1 MKRFTTRGIV
11 LLAAAALAAAVLGT
25 AAAGAGSVEELQ
37 PLEAVPSAENGLLTN
52 ETPKFWFVEYPNAPL
67 ADGSRD
73 SDVENDDRAFKNEAR
88 SEGVS
93 FKQRLRFRSLWN
105 GISIEAKP
113 SEIAKIRQF
122 GSVKAVFPVQTHVLP
137 PTTEVSPELATAIQM
152 TGADIAQ
159 SELGLTGK
167 GVRVA
172 VMDTGVDYDNPDLGG
187 GFGRGTR
194 VTTGFDF
201 VGDAYNADTT
211 SPAYSPNPVPD
222 SDPDDCNGHGT
233 HVAGIIGAKGEVTG
247 VAPGVTFGA
256 YRVFGCEGS
265 TTDDIMIAAMER
277 ILRDHMD
284 VLNMSIGDAFN
295 NWPGS
300 PTAVASDRL
309 VKKGVVVVASI
320 GNSGANGLFAA
331 GAPGVGNRVIG
342 VASFDNSKIS
352 ALTFM
357 VRPLGLQVPYLPLA
371 TTDDPPT
378 SGSTPEIAY
387 VGRGCLVDTPAA
399 DTSGKVALIDRGAC
413 TFEEKYQKA
422 IAAGAV
428 GVVIA
433 NNVTGIFAG
442 GGVVG
447 KPGKF
452 GVGISKADG
461 DAIKA
466 ALGTSQN
473 IEWTDTRVNAVNP
486 TGGLISSF
494 SSYGLDAEL
503 GLKPDIGAPGGLIR
517 STYPLEKGGHTI
529 LSGTSMASPH
539 VAGAV
544 ALLLESRANLRRDDH
559 EGDDDAGDDDWR
571 SNRND
576 GRNLDRV
583 AQIRDILQNS
593 ADPRPWFGAPTA
605 GFLDNVQRQGA
616 GMLDIVGAVQATSS
630 VLPGKLSLG
639 EGSGPI
645 TKRIVIRND
654 GSSSVTYSLGHA
666 PALSNGPA
674 LFAPTFSTGFATVE
688 FSAMSVTIGPR
699 DARAVDVTITPNAA
713 LPDKSIY
720 GGYIV
725 VTPDAGGVLRVP
737 YAGFKGDYQSIQ
749 ILNESIFGGSPLLLD
764 ADLEDVAPTHAFTLK
779 DADQPT
785 VVFHMDLQARRLALE
800 VIDASGKTLGRA
812 VDIEFMPRN
821 STSTGF
827 FALSWDG
834 TLMKGEKGKKLRTA
848 PDGQYMLRLA
858 VEKPLAEQNN
868 PAHVESWTSPS
879 ITIDR
884 P

>member
-1 MKRFTTRGIV
+1 
-11 LLAAAALAAAVLGT
+11 
-25 AAAGAGSVEELQ
+25 
-37 PLEAVPSAENGLLTN
+37 
-52 ETPKFWFVEYPNAPL
+52 
-67 ADGSRD
+67 
-73 SDVENDDRAFKNEAR
+73 
-88 SEGVS
+88 
-93 FKQRLRFRSLWN
+93 
-105 GISIEAKP
+105 
-113 SEIAKIRQF
+113 
-122 GSVKAVFPVQTHVLP
+122 
-137 PTTEVSPELATAIQM
+137 
-152 TGADIAQ
+152 
-159 SELGLTGK
+159 
-167 GVRVA
+167 
-172 VMDTGVDYDNPDLGG
+172 
-187 GFGRGTR
+187 
-194 VTTGFDF
+194 
-201 VGDAYNADTT
+201 
-211 SPAYSPNPVPD
+211 
-222 SDPDDCNGHGT
+222 
-233 HVAGIIGAKGEVTG
+233 
-247 VAPGVTFGA
+247 
-256 YRVFGCEGS
+256 
-265 TTDDIMIAAMER
+265 
-277 ILRDHMD
+277 
-284 VLNMSIGDAFN
+284 
-295 NWPGS
+295 
-300 PTAVASDRL
+300 
-309 VKKGVVVVASI
+309 
-320 GNSGANGLFAA
+320 
-331 GAPGVGNRVIG
+331 
-342 VASFDNSKIS
+342 
-352 ALTFM
+352 
-357 VRPLGLQVPYLPLA
+357 
-371 TTDDPPT
+371 
-378 SGSTPEIAY
+378 
-387 VGRGCLVDTPAA
+387 
-399 DTSGKVALIDRGAC
+399 
-413 TFEEKYQKA
+413 
-422 IAAGAV
+422 
-428 GVVIA
+428 
-433 NNVTGIFAG
+433 
-442 GGVVG
+442 
-447 KPGKF
+447 
-452 GVGISKADG
+452 
-461 DAIKA
+461 
-466 ALGTSQN
+466 
-473 IEWTDTRVNAVNP
+473 
-486 TGGLISSF
+486 
-494 SSYGLDAEL
+494 
-503 GLKPDIGAPGGLIR
+503 
-517 STYPLEKGGHTI
+517 
-529 LSGTSMASPH
+529 MASPH

-654 GSSSVTYSLGHA
+654 GSSSVTYTLGHA

-674 LFAPTFSTGFATVE
+674 IFAPTFSTGFATVE
-688 FSAMSVTIGPR
+688 LSAMSVTIGPR